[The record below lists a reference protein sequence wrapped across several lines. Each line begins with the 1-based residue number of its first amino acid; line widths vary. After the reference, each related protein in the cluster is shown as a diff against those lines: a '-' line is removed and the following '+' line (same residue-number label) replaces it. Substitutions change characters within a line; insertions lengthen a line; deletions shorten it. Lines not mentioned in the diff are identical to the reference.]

1 MKLRKLHIAGGL
13 IILAW
18 LASLGWMVRREYF
31 GRTPGEVAA
40 SARVAPGAVFFAI
53 YLNGGQ
59 IGTGAT
65 TVDTLSGGVRIS
77 SRADVLLPDAGGSR
91 RIRTTSEVRLAPS
104 LALTSYEHSVA
115 GDAPEIALRV
125 RRGDEALHISLAW
138 PGRATADAAAPLTA
152 LPELA
157 IPIRAVA
164 GGPLQEGRRVEV
176 PLIDPLTG
184 AVRPAVFV
192 FRSPVQFAG
201 PDSALL
207 DSIRRVWV
215 PAHMDSLTAWELE
228 DEASTVGTRM
238 WVDQQGF
245 IVRAET
251 PEGWTILRTAFEI
264 AQLNLRAGRPHRIAT
279 PPLSHA
285 AQAMGGFAATVSP
298 ADTAPAP
305 LVPSGARS
313 IDSLADRLAPDS
325 LPVEA
330 RGRALFD
337 FVARRIAP
345 AEGPPDAEAALAAR
359 RGSAAS
365 RALLLPALARAAGV
379 PARAV
384 NGARFAD
391 GEWRPAAWVSLHLG
405 EWIDVDPARRAWP
418 ADSLRSPFRVDGGG
432 HPLEVLAPTAR
443 LLRPRIPDSPGRT
456 P

>member
-1 MKLRKLHIAGGL
+1 MKPRKLHIAGAL

-18 LASLGWMVRREYF
+18 LASLGWLVRREYF

-65 TVDTLSGGVRIS
+65 TVDTLSDGVRIS
-77 SRADVLLPDAGGSR
+77 SRADVLLPDGGGSR
-91 RIRTTSEVRLAPS
+91 RIRTASEVRLAPS
-104 LALTSYEHSVA
+104 LALTSFEHSVA
-115 GDAPEIALRV
+115 GDAPEVTLQV
-125 RRGDEALHISLAW
+125 RRGDEALRLSLAW
-138 PGRATADAAAPLTA
+138 PGRAAGEAFAPLSA
-152 LPELA
+152 LPDLA
-157 IPIRAVA
+157 VPIRAVA
-164 GGPLQEGRRVEV
+164 SGPLEEGRRIDV

-184 AVRPAVFV
+184 AVRPATFV
-192 FRSPVQFAG
+192 VRAPVQFVV

-215 PAHMDSLTAWELE
+215 PAHMDSVTAWELE
-228 DEASTVGTRM
+228 DEASTVRTRM

-279 PPLSHA
+279 PPLNHS
-285 AQAMGGFAATVSP
+285 AQAMVGFAPNVTP

-313 IDSLADRLAPDS
+313 IDSLADRLAPDA
-325 LPVEA
+325 LPAEVRA
-330 RGRALFD
+330 RALFD

-345 AEGPPDAEAALAAR
+345 AAGPPDAEAALLTR

-365 RALLLPALARAAGV
+365 RALLLTALGRAAGI

-384 NGARFAD
+384 SGARFAD
-391 GEWRPAAWVSLHLG
+391 GEWRPEVWVSLRLG
-405 EWIDVDPARRAWP
+405 EWIDVDPVRRAWG
-418 ADSLRSPFRVDGGG
+418 ADSLRYPFRFDGGG

-443 LLRPRIPDSPGRT
+443 LLRPRIPDAPGRT